1 MILQMSSLP
10 ALTIRPGSLDAWAV
24 AMRPRTLWIAA
35 VPVLVGTALA
45 WLESGQIDW
54 IIALLA
60 LAGSL
65 LMQIIT
71 NLQNDVGY
79 SARGME
85 SAARVGMPRATSS
98 GLLTPQQVRAAIAIA
113 ILVALVV
120 GWPLVQR
127 GGWPVLA
134 MGVTSI
140 IAALS
145 YMGGPR
151 PIAYTP
157 LGELT
162 VFVFFG
168 VVAVSGSGYVQIG
181 IVTLATW
188 IAACGVGLIAAAVLA
203 INNHRDVAHDART
216 GRHTFAVRFGSG
228 RSSQLYAALVLGA
241 FALVPLAAL
250 SAKQVAL
257 LLPLLAFPSGWRLAR
272 QVRVAVPGPLMSDLL
287 LRTVKL
293 ELTYG
298 VLFTVGAVVAGYN

>member
-1 MILQMSSLP
+1 MMLQMSSLP
-10 ALTIRPGSLDAWAV
+10 ALTIRPGSLDAWAI
-24 AMRPRTLWIAA
+24 AMRPRTLWIAT

-45 WLESGQIDW
+45 WLESGRIDW
-54 IIALLA
+54 VVAFMA

-79 SARGME
+79 SARGIE
-85 SAARVGMPRATSS
+85 SPSRVGMPRATSS
-98 GLLTPQQVRAAIAIA
+98 GLLTPHQVRAAIALA
-113 ILVALVV
+113 ILAALIV

-140 IAALS
+140 LAALS
-145 YMGGPR
+145 YMGGPK

-157 LGELT
+157 VGELT

-168 VVAVSGSGYVQIG
+168 IIAVTGSGYVQIG
-181 IVTLATW
+181 FVTPTTW
-188 IAACGVGLIAAAVLA
+188 IAAFGVGSIAAAVLA
-203 INNHRDVAHDART
+203 INNHRDIAHDART
-216 GRHTFAVRFGSG
+216 GRQTFAVRFGSQ

-241 FALVPLAAL
+241 FALVPFAAL
-250 SAKQVAL
+250 SSGQIAL

-272 QVRVAVPGPLMSDLL
+272 EVRDTVPGPSMSDLL

-293 ELTYG
+293 ELIYG
-298 VLFTVGAVVAGYN
+298 ALFTFGAMVAGYN